1 MVQVSLIIQNTTL
14 TSCGAAGCIA
24 GNPAARPGS
33 RNIPT
38 LEKKRTHPRNHGTTT
53 TLTLHSIPTLTV
65 LTPSGPPPLL
75 VSAKC
80 LLGPI
85 QRQAVQQASCQ
96 AKLAP
101 LFLLTLLLLSHSLA
115 RSLSATF
122 SFRTHHSLL
131 YSRVKQ
137 AVLTRSKL
145 CGVSREWQCLLPH
158 FKLAAPVAGRA
169 GPAINHST
177 IALFIRAR

>member
-1 MVQVSLIIQNTTL
+1 MVQASLIIQNTTL
-14 TSCGAAGCIA
+14 TSRGAAGCIA

-75 VSAKC
+75 LSAKC

-101 LFLLTLLLLSHSLA
+101 LFLLTLLLLSL
-115 RSLSATF
+115 SLSLVRSRLLSRFA
-122 SFRTHHSLL
+122 RTTL
-131 YSRVKQ
+131 YSTRESSKQ
-137 AVLTRSKL
+137 SSLEASCVVCPVSGSVFFLTSN
-145 CGVSREWQCLLPH
+145 LP
-158 FKLAAPVAGRA
+158 LQSLGGPGRRLTTA
-169 GPAINHST
+169 Q
-177 IALFIRAR
+177 